1 MCTGRS
7 CSLLICGQDGR
18 PQVCL
23 GEGWELITRL
33 AAHTAFLLYA
43 SGQSLWP
50 ARDASIT
57 PRLWIQ
63 HHDINYATSS
73 SPFLLHHSCKAPQLH
88 WCCSWS
94 KEGFSPQLPHNTQTH
109 AHINTHSLTIKSS
122 HHRFFATPLCCDWT
136 QSSCWNGAF
145 FNNLCLLSWR
155 AYFLFKCA
163 VRKKVFSSTVILTIS
178 ICLGLERYKK
188 TMKWFL

>member
-1 MCTGRS
+1 MPLARAFGQPETPASLLACEFNTTTLIMPLPRPLS
-7 CSLLICGQDGR
+7 CSL
-18 PQVCL
+18 
-23 GEGWELITRL
+23 
-33 AAHTAFLLYA
+33 F
-43 SGQSLWP
+43 
-50 ARDASIT
+50 
-57 PRLWIQ
+57 
-63 HHDINYATSS
+63 
-73 SPFLLHHSCKAPQLH
+73 HHSCKAPQLH